1 MGYLID
7 SGIFIAM
14 ERGTLASEAFI
25 ERAGDAPC
33 FVSAVTESE
42 LWHGVHRAST
52 PERAAKRAFFVE
64 KCLREAPSLPADHLV
79 ARKHALIWAEREAL
93 GQIIGSH
100 DLWIAAT
107 ALVHDFTLAT
117 RNEREF
123 RRVPGL
129 RVEVW

>member
-7 SGIFIAM
+7 SGIFIAI
-14 ERGTLASEAFI
+14 ERGALAPEAFVGQ
-25 ERAGDAPC
+25 AGDESC
-33 FVSAVTESE
+33 FVSVVTESE

-52 PERAAKRAFFVE
+52 AERAAKRAAFVE

-79 ARKHALIWAEREAL
+79 ARKHALIWAQLEASGL
-93 GQIIGSH
+93 VIGAH

-107 ALVHDFTLAT
+107 ALVHDLKLAT

-129 RVEVW
+129 KVEGW

>member
-7 SGIFIAM
+7 SSIFIAM
-14 ERGTLASEAFI
+14 ERGALSQELFTKQ
-25 ERAGDAPC
+25 AGDEPC

-42 LWHGVHRAST
+42 LWHGVLRANT
-52 PERAAKRAFFVE
+52 PERAAKRALFVE
-64 KCLREAPSLPADHLV
+64 RCLREAPSLPADHWV
-79 ARKHALIWAEREAL
+79 ARKHAVIWAQLEAA
-93 GQIIGSH
+93 GEIIGSH

-107 ALVHDFTLAT
+107 ALVHDFTLVT

>member
-1 MGYLID
+1 M
-7 SGIFIAM
+7 
-14 ERGTLASEAFI
+14 
-25 ERAGDAPC
+25 
-33 FVSAVTESE
+33 
-42 LWHGVHRAST
+42 
-52 PERAAKRAFFVE
+52 
-64 KCLREAPSLPADHLV
+64 
-79 ARKHALIWAEREAL
+79 ARKHALIWAELESS
-93 GQIIGSH
+93 GQMIGAH

>member
-7 SGIFIAM
+7 SGIFIAL
-14 ERGTLASEAFI
+14 ERGALAPEAFVGQ
-25 ERAGDAPC
+25 AGDEPC
-33 FVSAVTESE
+33 FVSVVTESE
-42 LWHGVHRAST
+42 LWHGVHRASSA
-52 PERAAKRAFFVE
+52 ERAAKRAAFVE

-79 ARKHALIWAEREAL
+79 ARKHAMIWAQLEAS
-93 GQIIGSH
+93 GQIIGAH

-107 ALVHDFTLAT
+107 ALVHDLTLAT

-129 RVEVW
+129 KVEVW